1 VVRLT
6 VDLTQNLYDCLEEKA
21 RQRQRER
28 GGGRASK
35 AEVIRELLSDACKR
49 GEGRNSIT
57 ALRRRPGAGRRAR

>member
-28 GGGRASK
+28 GGRSSTA
-35 AEVIRELLSDACKR
+35 
-49 GEGRNSIT
+49 
-57 ALRRRPGAGRRAR
+57 ALRRRPGAGRQARQRS

>member
-35 AEVIRELLSDACKR
+35 AEVIRELLSKACTG
-49 GEGRNSIT
+49 GEKK
-57 ALRRRPGAGRRAR
+57 

>member
-1 VVRLT
+1 MRVVRLT

-35 AEVIRELLSDACKR
+35 AEVIRELLSNACKR
-49 GEGRNSIT
+49 GEGK
-57 ALRRRPGAGRRAR
+57 

>member
-35 AEVIRELLSDACKR
+35 AEVIRELLSQACKG
-49 GEGRNSIT
+49 GEQK
-57 ALRRRPGAGRRAR
+57 